1 MDPADTELTPEEEA
15 LFASAPE
22 GFRLDLLLHAREI
35 LSPLDPLTARQI
47 SQAAGVPL
55 SRVERTLR
63 VGILKL
69 RRTATERA

>member
-1 MDPADTELTPEEEA
+1 MEFADDDLSPAEEEA
-15 LFASAPE
+15 FAALPESA
-22 GFRLDLLLHAREI
+22 RLALLLHAREI

-63 VGILKL
+63 IGLLKL
-69 RRTATERA
+69 RRTASERA